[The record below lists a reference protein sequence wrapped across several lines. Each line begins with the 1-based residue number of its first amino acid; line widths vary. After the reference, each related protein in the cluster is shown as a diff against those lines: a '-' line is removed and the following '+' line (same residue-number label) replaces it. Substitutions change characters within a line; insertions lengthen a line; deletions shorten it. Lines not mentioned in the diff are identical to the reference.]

1 MGVILLNFRL
11 TRRRSTL
18 LNMVIKTEVPPPQT
32 EGKKNPPFP
41 MTQAFII
48 NVLAHP
54 EKYKGPTGDAIL
66 QAVDEKL
73 KINKQE
79 KKST

>member
-66 QAVDEKL
+66 QAPDFTGLVC
-73 KINKQE
+73 
-79 KKST
+79 S